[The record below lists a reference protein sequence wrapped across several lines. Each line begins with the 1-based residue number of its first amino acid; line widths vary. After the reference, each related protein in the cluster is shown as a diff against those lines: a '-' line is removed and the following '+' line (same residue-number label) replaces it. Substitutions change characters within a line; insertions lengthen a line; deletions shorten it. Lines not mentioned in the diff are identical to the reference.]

1 MLCAV
6 GIYAREGFF
15 GPLVPRTKNER
26 DVMLEKEIERKFKK
40 ALEAKGCL
48 VYKFAS
54 PNCRGV
60 PDRIVI
66 TDTGRVLFVELK
78 TEKGVLSKLQRIQL
92 KKLRDFRQ
100 KTFVLYGLPE
110 VEDFVNRIEDWR

>member
-1 MLCAV
+1 
-6 GIYAREGFF
+6 
-15 GPLVPRTKNER
+15 
-26 DVMLEKEIERKFKK
+26 MLEKDIEKRFKS

-66 TDTGRVLFVELK
+66 TDTGKVLFVELK
-78 TEKGVLSKLQRIQL
+78 TEKGVLSKLQKIQIE
-92 KKLRDFRQ
+92 KLRAFGQ
-100 KTFVLYGLPE
+100 KVFVLYGLSE
-110 VEDFVNRIEDWR
+110 VEEFVKKIGGDAV

>member
-1 MLCAV
+1 
-6 GIYAREGFF
+6 
-15 GPLVPRTKNER
+15 
-26 DVMLEKEIERKFKK
+26 MLEKEIEKKFKS

-66 TDTGRVLFVELK
+66 TTTGRVLFVELK
-78 TEKGVLSKLQRIQL
+78 TEKGVLSKLQKVQI
-92 KKLRDFRQ
+92 KKLLAYGQ
-100 KTFVLYGLPE
+100 KVFVLYGLQE
-110 VEDFVNRIEDWR
+110 VEEFVNNIDDWR

>member
-1 MLCAV
+1 M
-6 GIYAREGFF
+6 YTRARDFLVTWSLTPKTEGMF
-15 GPLVPRTKNER
+15 
-26 DVMLEKEIERKFKK
+26 MLEKEIEKKFKK

-66 TDTGRVLFVELK
+66 TDAGRVLFVELK

-100 KTFVLYGLPE
+100 QTFVLYGIQE
-110 VEDFVNRIEDWR
+110 VKEFVNNIDDWR

>member
-1 MLCAV
+1 M
-6 GIYAREGFF
+6 F
-15 GPLVPRTKNER
+15 
-26 DVMLEKEIERKFKK
+26 MQEKEIEKKFKK

-66 TDTGRVLFVELK
+66 TTTGRVLFVELK
-78 TEKGVLSKLQRIQL
+78 TEKGVLSKLQKVQI
-92 KKLRDFRQ
+92 KKLLAYGQ
-100 KTFVLYGLPE
+100 KVFVLYGLQE
-110 VEDFVNRIEDWR
+110 VEEFVNNIDDWR

>member
-1 MLCAV
+1 M
-6 GIYAREGFF
+6 F
-15 GPLVPRTKNER
+15 
-26 DVMLEKEIERKFKK
+26 MLEKEIERKFKK

>member
-1 MLCAV
+1 
-6 GIYAREGFF
+6 
-15 GPLVPRTKNER
+15 
-26 DVMLEKEIERKFKK
+26 MLEKEIEKKFKK

-66 TDTGRVLFVELK
+66 TTTGKILFVELK
-78 TEKGVLSKLQRIQL
+78 TEKGVLSKLQKVQI
-92 KKLRDFRQ
+92 KKLLAYGQ
-100 KTFVLYGLPE
+100 KVFVLYGLQE
-110 VEDFVNRIEDWR
+110 VEEFVNNIDDWR

>member
-1 MLCAV
+1 
-6 GIYAREGFF
+6 
-15 GPLVPRTKNER
+15 
-26 DVMLEKEIERKFKK
+26 MLEREIEKKFKS

-48 VYKFAS
+48 VYKFSS

-66 TDTGRVLFVELK
+66 TDAGKVLFVELK

-100 KTFVLYGLPE
+100 RTFVLYGLQE
-110 VEDFVNRIEDWR
+110 VEEFVNNIDDWR

>member
-1 MLCAV
+1 ML
-6 GIYAREGFF
+6 
-15 GPLVPRTKNER
+15 ER
-26 DVMLEKEIERKFKK
+26 DIEKKFKK

-66 TDTGRVLFVELK
+66 TTTGRVLFAELK
-78 TEKGVLSKLQRIQL
+78 TEKGVLSKLQKVQIE
-92 KKLRDFRQ
+92 KLLAHRQ
-100 KTFVLYGLPE
+100 NVFVLFGLPE
-110 VEDFVNRIEDWR
+110 VEEFVNNIDDWR

>member
-1 MLCAV
+1 
-6 GIYAREGFF
+6 
-15 GPLVPRTKNER
+15 
-26 DVMLEKEIERKFKK
+26 MLEKEIEKKFKK

-66 TDTGRVLFVELK
+66 TTTGKILFVELK
-78 TEKGVLSKLQRIQL
+78 TEKGVLSKLQKVQIE
-92 KKLRDFRQ
+92 KLLAYGQ
-100 KTFVLYGLPE
+100 KVFVLYGLQE
-110 VEDFVNRIEDWR
+110 VEEFVNNIDDWR

>member
-1 MLCAV
+1 
-6 GIYAREGFF
+6 
-15 GPLVPRTKNER
+15 
-26 DVMLEKEIERKFKK
+26 MLEKEIEKKFKK

-66 TDTGRVLFVELK
+66 TDAGRVLFVELK
-78 TEKGVLSKLQRIQL
+78 TEKGVLSKLQKVQI
-92 KKLRDFRQ
+92 KKLLAYGQ
-100 KTFVLYGLPE
+100 KVFVLYGLQE
-110 VEDFVNRIEDWR
+110 VEEFVNTIEDWR

>member
-1 MLCAV
+1 
-6 GIYAREGFF
+6 
-15 GPLVPRTKNER
+15 
-26 DVMLEKEIERKFKK
+26 MLEREIEKKFKN

-66 TDTGRVLFVELK
+66 TDAGKVLFVELK

-100 KTFVLYGLPE
+100 QTFVLYGLPE
-110 VEDFVNRIEDWR
+110 VEEFVNNIDDWR

>member
-1 MLCAV
+1 
-6 GIYAREGFF
+6 
-15 GPLVPRTKNER
+15 
-26 DVMLEKEIERKFKK
+26 MLERELEKKFKM

-66 TDTGRVLFVELK
+66 TDAGKVLFVELK
-78 TEKGVLSKLQRIQL
+78 TEKGVLSKLQKVQI
-92 KKLRDFRQ
+92 KKLLAYGQ
-100 KTFVLYGLPE
+100 QVFVLYDLQE
-110 VEDFVNRIEDWR
+110 VEEFVKKIGGDTD

>member
-1 MLCAV
+1 
-6 GIYAREGFF
+6 
-15 GPLVPRTKNER
+15 
-26 DVMLEKEIERKFKK
+26 MLEREIEKKFKS

-66 TDTGRVLFVELK
+66 TTTGKVLFVELK
-78 TEKGVLSKLQRIQL
+78 TEKGFLSKLQKVQI
-92 KKLRDFRQ
+92 KKLLAYRQ
-100 KTFVLYGLPE
+100 QTFVLYGLSE
-110 VEDFVNRIEDWR
+110 VEEFVNNIDDWR

>member
-1 MLCAV
+1 
-6 GIYAREGFF
+6 
-15 GPLVPRTKNER
+15 
-26 DVMLEKEIERKFKK
+26 MLEREIEKKFKS

-66 TDTGRVLFVELK
+66 TDAGRVLFVELK
-78 TEKGVLSKLQRIQL
+78 TEKGVLSKLQKVQIN
-92 KKLRDFRQ
+92 KLLAYGQ
-100 KTFVLYGLPE
+100 QTFVLYGLQE
-110 VEDFVNRIEDWR
+110 VEEFVNNIDDLR

>member
-1 MLCAV
+1 MHV
-6 GIYAREGFF
+6 YTRARKKREHWNTPKTEGMF
-15 GPLVPRTKNER
+15 
-26 DVMLEKEIERKFKK
+26 MLEKDIEKKFKS

-78 TEKGVLSKLQRIQL
+78 TEKGVFSKLQRIQL

-110 VEDFVNRIEDWR
+110 VEEFVNNIDDWR

>member
-1 MLCAV
+1 
-6 GIYAREGFF
+6 
-15 GPLVPRTKNER
+15 
-26 DVMLEKEIERKFKK
+26 MLEKEIEKKFKK

-48 VYKFAS
+48 VYKFVS

-100 KTFVLYGLPE
+100 QTFVLYSIQE
-110 VEDFVNRIEDWR
+110 VKEFVNNIDDWR

>member
-1 MLCAV
+1 MHV
-6 GIYAREGFF
+6 YTRARKKREHWNTPKTEEVF
-15 GPLVPRTKNER
+15 
-26 DVMLEKEIERKFKK
+26 MLEKDIEKKFKS

-48 VYKFAS
+48 VYTFAS

-100 KTFVLYGLPE
+100 QTFVLYGLPE
-110 VEDFVNRIEDWR
+110 VEEFVNNIEDWR

>member
-1 MLCAV
+1 
-6 GIYAREGFF
+6 
-15 GPLVPRTKNER
+15 
-26 DVMLEKEIERKFKK
+26 MLEKEIERKFKK

-66 TDTGRVLFVELK
+66 TTTGKILFVELK
-78 TEKGVLSKLQRIQL
+78 TEKGVLSKLQKVQIKNL
-92 KKLRDFRQ
+92 LAYRQ
-100 KTFVLYGLPE
+100 QTFVLYGIQE
-110 VEDFVNRIEDWR
+110 VEEFVNNIDDWR

>member
-1 MLCAV
+1 
-6 GIYAREGFF
+6 
-15 GPLVPRTKNER
+15 
-26 DVMLEKEIERKFKK
+26 MLEREIEKKFKS

-78 TEKGVLSKLQRIQL
+78 TEKGVLSKLQKVQI
-92 KKLRDFRQ
+92 KKLLAYGQ
-100 KTFVLYGLPE
+100 KVFVLYGLQE
-110 VEDFVNRIEDWR
+110 VEEFVNNIDDWR

>member
-1 MLCAV
+1 MH
-6 GIYAREGFF
+6 IYARGGFF
-15 GPLVPRTKNER
+15 SHLVTQAKT
-26 DVMLEKEIERKFKK
+26 DGVFMLEKDIEKRFKN
-40 ALEAKGCL
+40 ALEAKRCL

-78 TEKGVLSKLQRIQL
+78 TEKGVLSKLQRTQL

-110 VEDFVNRIEDWR
+110 VEEFVNNIDDWR

>member
-1 MLCAV
+1 MRNK
-6 GIYAREGFF
+6 GTTPKTEGVF
-15 GPLVPRTKNER
+15 
-26 DVMLEKEIERKFKK
+26 MLEKEIEKKFKS

-66 TDTGRVLFVELK
+66 TTTGKILFVELK
-78 TEKGVLSKLQRIQL
+78 TEKGILSKLQRIQL
-92 KKLRDFRQ
+92 KKLLAYRQ
-100 KTFVLYGLPE
+100 NVFVLYGLQE
-110 VEDFVNRIEDWR
+110 VEEFVNNIDDWR

>member
-1 MLCAV
+1 
-6 GIYAREGFF
+6 
-15 GPLVPRTKNER
+15 
-26 DVMLEKEIERKFKK
+26 MLEKETEKKFKK

-66 TDTGRVLFVELK
+66 TDAGRVLFVELK
-78 TEKGVLSKLQRIQL
+78 TEKGVLSKLQKVQI
-92 KKLRDFRQ
+92 KKLLAYGQ
-100 KTFVLYGLPE
+100 KVFVLYGIQE
-110 VEDFVNRIEDWR
+110 VEEFVNSIDDWR

>member
-1 MLCAV
+1 
-6 GIYAREGFF
+6 
-15 GPLVPRTKNER
+15 
-26 DVMLEKEIERKFKK
+26 MLEKEIEKRFKN

-66 TDTGRVLFVELK
+66 TTTGKILFVELK
-78 TEKGVLSKLQRIQL
+78 TEKGVLSKLQKVQI
-92 KKLRDFRQ
+92 KKLLAYGQ
-100 KTFVLYGLPE
+100 KVFVLYGLQE
-110 VEDFVNRIEDWR
+110 VEEFVNNIDDWR

>member
-1 MLCAV
+1 MH
-6 GIYAREGFF
+6 IYARGGFF
-15 GPLVPRTKNER
+15 SHLVTQAKT
-26 DVMLEKEIERKFKK
+26 DGVFMLEKDIEKRFKN

-66 TDTGRVLFVELK
+66 TDAGKVLFVELK

-110 VEDFVNRIEDWR
+110 VEEFVNNIDDWR

>member
-1 MLCAV
+1 ML
-6 GIYAREGFF
+6 I
-15 GPLVPRTKNER
+15 
-26 DVMLEKEIERKFKK
+26 LEKEIEKKFKK

-48 VYKFAS
+48 VYKFVS

-66 TDTGRVLFVELK
+66 TDTGKVLFIELK

-110 VEDFVNRIEDWR
+110 VEDFVNNIDDWR

>member
-1 MLCAV
+1 
-6 GIYAREGFF
+6 
-15 GPLVPRTKNER
+15 
-26 DVMLEKEIERKFKK
+26 MLEKEIEKKFKS

-66 TDTGRVLFVELK
+66 TTTGKILFVELK
-78 TEKGVLSKLQRIQL
+78 TEKGVLSKLQKVQI
-92 KKLRDFRQ
+92 KKLLAYGQ
-100 KTFVLYGLPE
+100 KVFVLYGLQE
-110 VEDFVNRIEDWR
+110 VEEFVNNIDDWR

>member
-1 MLCAV
+1 
-6 GIYAREGFF
+6 
-15 GPLVPRTKNER
+15 
-26 DVMLEKEIERKFKK
+26 MLEREIEKKFKK

-66 TDTGRVLFVELK
+66 TTTGKILFVELK
-78 TEKGVLSKLQRIQL
+78 TEKGVLSKLQKVQI
-92 KKLRDFRQ
+92 KKLLAYGQ
-100 KTFVLYGLPE
+100 KVFVLYGLQE
-110 VEDFVNRIEDWR
+110 VEEFVNNIDDWR

>member
-1 MLCAV
+1 
-6 GIYAREGFF
+6 
-15 GPLVPRTKNER
+15 
-26 DVMLEKEIERKFKK
+26 MLEKEIERKFKK

-66 TDTGRVLFVELK
+66 TTTGKILFVELK
-78 TEKGVLSKLQRIQL
+78 TEKGVLSKLQKVQI
-92 KKLRDFRQ
+92 KKLLAYGQ
-100 KTFVLYGLPE
+100 KVFVLYGLQE
-110 VEDFVNRIEDWR
+110 VEEFVNNIDDWR

>member
-1 MLCAV
+1 MVRWSL
-6 GIYAREGFF
+6 RHKTEGVF
-15 GPLVPRTKNER
+15 
-26 DVMLEKEIERKFKK
+26 MLEKEIEKKFKS

-78 TEKGVLSKLQRIQL
+78 TEKGFRSKLQKVQI
-92 KKLRDFRQ
+92 KKLLAYRQ
-100 KTFVLYGLPE
+100 KVFVLYGLSE

>member
-1 MLCAV
+1 
-6 GIYAREGFF
+6 
-15 GPLVPRTKNER
+15 
-26 DVMLEKEIERKFKK
+26 MLEREIEKKFKS

-66 TDTGRVLFVELK
+66 TDTGKVLFVELK
-78 TEKGVLSKLQRIQL
+78 TEKGVLSKLQKVQI
-92 KKLRDFRQ
+92 KKLLAYGQ
-100 KTFVLYGLPE
+100 KVFVLYGLQE
-110 VEDFVNRIEDWR
+110 VEEFVNNIDDWR

>member
-1 MLCAV
+1 MH
-6 GIYAREGFF
+6 IYAREGFF
-15 GPLVPRTKNER
+15 REQGNASKTEGMFMPEKDIEKRFKNT
-26 DVMLEKEIERKFKK
+26 
-40 ALEAKGCL
+40 LEAKGCL

-78 TEKGVLSKLQRIQL
+78 TEKGVLSKLQRTQL

-110 VEDFVNRIEDWR
+110 VEEFVNNIDDWR